1 MGSPP
6 NLLFAPDSRTLAV
19 GGNDQMLHIFETAT
33 GKELHLI
40 KGYMQMGGNMNG
52 TDQGLGTTVAFSTDG
67 KTVAMTAGTVI
78 RRWSVTTGKELPLP
92 GAGHECGVLT
102 VAVSPDGKTIVTSG
116 TQGMLFWDATTGQ
129 MRRRVPEPVKPSDD
143 GPAPEE
149 PSPVNAL
156 TFTPDGKALAVG
168 EQDGTIRLYD
178 PASGKEIRQLT
189 GHESGITHL
198 KFVPTGKLLLS
209 AAYDGR
215 MFVWDVA
222 AGKQLRQFAGPVP
235 GSEFNPENPV
245 RGSVSFFALAPDG
258 ATLATSGDNGIRV
271 CELATGKVRRQL
283 TKVAAVNDANYRYS
297 NWVGINR
304 FLDSVA
310 VVSDSG
316 NGLTFSP
323 DGRTLATISGSTVY
337 LWDTARGKELRQL
350 GGQGNSV
357 RSVAF
362 TPDGKIIAA
371 SSEDGTIRFWDTAT
385 GTILAQV
392 EGHRGGVGSIV
403 FSADGQTLT
412 SAGNDTTSLVW
423 DVKRCLE
430 GGVRRA
436 KPTAQTVSKLWDRL
450 ADDDAEKAGE
460 AMTDLAEHPDLALP
474 VLRDRLVPV
483 PPVNKPRLT
492 KLVANL
498 EDDSFDVRKKANEEL
513 EKMAEL
519 AEPALQARL
528 ADNPALEVKQRIER
542 LLEKLRGPVAV
553 AEQARAL
560 RALELLETIG
570 GPEARSLLEKMAKG
584 TPESRVTQRAKER
597 LELWQKNGSGQP

>member
-1 MGSPP
+1 
-6 NLLFAPDSRTLAV
+6 
-19 GGNDQMLHIFETAT
+19 
-33 GKELHLI
+33 
-40 KGYMQMGGNMNG
+40 
-52 TDQGLGTTVAFSTDG
+52 
-67 KTVAMTAGTVI
+67 
-78 RRWSVTTGKELPLP
+78 
-92 GAGHECGVLT
+92 
-102 VAVSPDGKTIVTSG
+102 
-116 TQGMLFWDATTGQ
+116 
-129 MRRRVPEPVKPSDD
+129 
-143 GPAPEE
+143 
-149 PSPVNAL
+149 
-156 TFTPDGKALAVG
+156 
-168 EQDGTIRLYD
+168 
-178 PASGKEIRQLT
+178 
-189 GHESGITHL
+189 
-198 KFVPTGKLLLS
+198 
-209 AAYDGR
+209 
-215 MFVWDVA
+215 VA

-304 FLDSVA
+304 FLDGVA
-310 VVSDSG
+310 VVGDSG

-403 FSADGQTLT
+403 FSTDGQTLT

-430 GGVRRA
+430 GGVRRN
-436 KPTAQTVSKLWDRL
+436 KPTAQTVAKLWDRL

-460 AMTDLAEHPDLALP
+460 AMTDLAEHPELALP
-474 VLRDRLVPV
+474 LLRDRLMPV

-553 AEQARAL
+553 ADQARAL
-560 RALELLETIG
+560 RSLELLETIG
-570 GPEARSLLEKMAKG
+570 GPEARILLEKMAKG